1 MGRRQTLAGFVKHH
15 AGQQA
20 GDARAPVVRSTR
32 FAASTAWTSS
42 TSASWHH
49 LVMRAFAAAAAE
61 QRDALGLVQEIGEPV
76 EHLAE
81 TEVRREIDA
90 LPVMPKSRNKPKQPS
105 LF

>member
-1 MGRRQTLAGFVKHH
+1 MGFQDGDLCSRLGIPQTRRFVS
-15 AGQQA
+15 
-20 GDARAPVVRSTR
+20 RR
-32 FAASTAWTSS
+32 SS

-81 TEVRREIDA
+81 TEVGREIDA